1 MSSETR
7 KTVRAA
13 MLSRRTMLKA
23 AGATALVAAGGAPA
37 IAQAKGRIVYATW
50 GGSWEAAI
58 RKAWFEPFTKATG
71 IEVIT
76 AQGNTYGK
84 IQSMVESGRTEWDV
98 VEVNP
103 DFQWIGMERNLLEK
117 LDFSVIDKTKI
128 MPGPHLVTDYSIPQV
143 LYSRVM
149 FYNNK
154 FASSPPQTWADVWN
168 VSKYPGKRAFMVRA
182 GGGVFEAASLADGMP
197 ADKLYPI
204 DMDRALR
211 KLSEIRQHI
220 LWYETNAQSEQYMSD
235 GQAVTGCVADG
246 RALNVIANGAPVTI
260 QFNQSLMTW
269 STMLI
274 PKGARNKDAAMKFL
288 AYTLTPEAQAAVAMA
303 YTYGPVVPEAYKLI
317 PPERQKIL
325 SGGPH
330 QQGKYVLLDEH
341 WWGQNSPKATE
352 KLAAW
357 RLA

>member
-1 MSSETR
+1 MSNGTKKLLS
-7 KTVRAA
+7 AA
-13 MLSRRTMLKA
+13 SLTRRTVLKG
-23 AGATALVAAGGAPA
+23 AGAAALTAIGAPA

-50 GGSWEAAI
+50 GGSWETAI

-71 IEVIT
+71 IEVVS

-103 DFQWIGMERNLLEK
+103 DFQWIGMERGLLEK
-117 LDFSVIDKTKI
+117 IDFGVVDKSKI
-128 MPGPHLVTDYSIPQV
+128 MPGPHLVTEYSVPQV

-154 FASSPPQTWADVWN
+154 FASAPPQTWADVWD
-168 VSKYPGKRAFMVRA
+168 VKRFPGKRAFMVRA
-182 GGGVFEAASLADGMP
+182 GGGVFEAAALADGVP

-204 DMDRALR
+204 DLDRALR
-211 KLSEIRQHI
+211 KLSEIRDHI

-246 RALNVIANGAPVTI
+246 RALNVIANKAPVTI

-269 STMLI
+269 STMI
-274 PKGARNKDAAMKFL
+274 VPKGARNKDGAMKFL
-288 AYTLTPEAQAAVAMA
+288 AYALSPEGQANIAMA
-303 YTYGPVVPEAYKLI
+303 YTYGPVVPDAYKTI
-317 PPERQKIL
+317 PAERQPTL
-325 SGGPH
+325 SGGPQ
-330 QQGKYVLLDEH
+330 QQGKYILLDEH

-352 KLAAW
+352 KLSAW